1 MAKMLSIEVGHST
14 TKIVEMDYQSK
25 KPKIYKCLEMDTPA
39 GAVDDG
45 YLRAT
50 AREELADAIRA
61 TLKANKV
68 HTKRVLFT
76 VFSTKIITREV
87 VLPAVKVHQ
96 IQAVVES
103 NLSEYFPIE
112 LDDYKISHMLINTIR
127 EGNNAGK
134 HKVLVIAAEKVLLQG
149 YEKLADEMGLNIV
162 DIDYIGNSALQAVRG
177 SVGAN
182 AVMAVKIEDESALIT
197 IAKQGIMVMQRTVN
211 YNLGRQDDSP
221 VSAVEAIRTLA
232 GTINRVVDFY
242 ASNNDGE
249 TIEQIYVSGEGS
261 KEDVILEFML
271 EQTQLPCRLLDTVR
285 GVTITKRAVD
295 APMNVF
301 AAAIGSGISSVGFDA
316 EKARER
322 HETNY
327 VSASVL
333 IILFF
338 AVLIAAILS
347 FALVPYNMALMEQ
360 KSLQKKQEQLAPA
373 QAVYD
378 QYRGMS
384 SLIEQV
390 RYGNALTMNSNDSIL
405 DFLAEL
411 EQKLPQDVEV
421 TEFTSN
427 DEQCIITMRVS
438 DKETAAGVIKM
449 LREFSTIMS
458 LSVESIMEETE
469 DEASATLD
477 SASATSVVF
486 TVDAYYVI
494 QTPVPP
500 EVIESMT
507 ETAETAETAATAE

>member
-1 MAKMLSIEVGHST
+1 MAKVLSIEVGHST
-14 TKIVEMDYQSK
+14 TKIVEMDFQSK
-25 KPKIYKCLEMDTPA
+25 KPKVYKCIEMDTPA

-50 AREELADAIRA
+50 AREELADAIRD

-68 HTKRVLFT
+68 HTKRVIFT

-87 VLPAVKVHQ
+87 VLPAIKVHQ
-96 IQAVVES
+96 IQAVIES

-112 LDDYKISHMLINTIR
+112 LSDYKISHMLINTIR
-127 EGNNAGK
+127 DGNNAGK

-149 YEKLADEMGLNIV
+149 YEKLADEMGLNIM
-162 DIDYIGNSALQAVRG
+162 DIDYTGNSIIQAVRG
-177 SVGAN
+177 SVGAG
-182 AVMAVKIEDESALIT
+182 AIMAVKIEDESAIIT
-197 IAKQGIMVMQRTVN
+197 IMKQGIMIMQRTVN
-211 YNLGRQDDSP
+211 YNLGRQGDSP
-221 VSAVEAIRTLA
+221 VSAVEAIRTLV
-232 GTINRVVDFY
+232 GTVIRVTDFY
-242 ASNNDGE
+242 ASNNDGD
-249 TIEQIYVSGEGS
+249 TIEQIYISGEGS
-261 KEDVILEFML
+261 KEDVILEFMI
-271 EQTQLPCRLLDTVR
+271 EQTQLNCRLLDTVR
-285 GVTITKRAVD
+285 GVTVTKKAVD

-301 AAAIGSGISSVGFDA
+301 AACIGSGISSVGFDA

-338 AVLIAAILS
+338 GVMIAAVLS
-347 FALVPYNMALMEQ
+347 FALVPYNMALIEQ
-360 KSLQKKQEQLAPA
+360 KSLQKRQEQLAPA

-378 QYRGMS
+378 QYRGMN

-390 RYGNALTMNSNDSIL
+390 RYGNALTMNSNDGIL

-411 EQKLPQDVEV
+411 EQELPKDVEV

-449 LREFSTIMS
+449 LREFTTISS
-458 LSVESIMEETE
+458 LSVESILEESE
-469 DEASATLD
+469 NEATLGD
-477 SASATSVVF
+477 NSETSVVF
-486 TVDAYYVI
+486 TVNANYVI
-494 QTPVPP
+494 QTPAPP
-500 EVIESMT
+500 QVVESMT
-507 ETAETAETAATAE
+507 ETAETEAAATAE

>member
-1 MAKMLSIEVGHST
+1 MARVLSIEVGHST

-25 KPKIYKCLEMDTPA
+25 KPKVYKCIEMDTPA

-45 YLRAT
+45 YLRAS
-50 AREELADAIRA
+50 AREELADAIRD

-87 VLPAVKVHQ
+87 VLPAIKVHQ
-96 IQAVVES
+96 IQAVIES
-103 NLSEYFPIE
+103 NLSEYFPID

-127 EGNNAGK
+127 DGNNAGK

-149 YEKLADEMGLNIV
+149 YEKLADEMGLNIM
-162 DIDYIGNSALQAVRG
+162 DIDYIGNSIIQSVRG
-177 SVGAN
+177 SVGAG
-182 AVMAVKIEDESALIT
+182 AVMAVKIEDESAIIT
-197 IAKQGIMVMQRTVN
+197 IMKQGTMVMQRTVN

-221 VSAVEAIRTLA
+221 VSAVEAIRTLV
-232 GTINRVVDFY
+232 GTVIRVTDFY
-242 ASNNDGE
+242 ASNNDGD
-249 TIEQIYVSGEGS
+249 TIEQIYISGEGS
-261 KEDVILEFML
+261 KEDVILEFMI
-271 EQTQLPCRLLDTVR
+271 EQTQLNCRLLDTVR
-285 GVTITKRAVD
+285 GVTVTKKAVD

-338 AVLIAAILS
+338 VVMIAAILS

-360 KSLQKKQEQLAPA
+360 KTLQQRQQQLAPA

-378 QYRGMS
+378 QYNGMN

-390 RYGNALTMNSNDSIL
+390 RYGNALTMNSNDGIL

-449 LREFSTIMS
+449 LREFTTISS
-458 LSVESIMEETE
+458 LSVESILEESE
-469 DEASATLD
+469 NEAALGDNSE
-477 SASATSVVF
+477 TSVVF
-486 TVDAYYVI
+486 TVNANYVI
-494 QTPVPP
+494 QTPAPP
-500 EVIESMT
+500 QVVESMT
-507 ETAETAETAATAE
+507 ETAETEAAATAE